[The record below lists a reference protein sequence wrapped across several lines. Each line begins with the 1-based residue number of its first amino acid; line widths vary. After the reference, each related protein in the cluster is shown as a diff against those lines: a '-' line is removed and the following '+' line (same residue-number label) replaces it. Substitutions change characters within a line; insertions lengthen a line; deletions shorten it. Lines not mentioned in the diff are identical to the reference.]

1 MTQTPKS
8 RFFKLA
14 SLMLAAGLL
23 FGVYSCNNDAAPAEN
38 KTEEAAPAKDT
49 AAPAPAAVDT
59 AAKAASDTGGKGG
72 QTPPP
77 PAK

>member
-1 MTQTPKS
+1 MTQTPQS

-23 FGVYSCNNDAAPAEN
+23 FSVYSCNNDTAPTEN

-49 AAPAPAAVDT
+49 MAPAPAAVDT

>member
-1 MTQTPKS
+1 MIQTPKS
-8 RFFKLA
+8 RIFTLA
-14 SLMLAAGLL
+14 GLTLAACLL

-49 AAPAPAAVDT
+49 TPPAAAAVDT
-59 AAKAASDTGGKGG
+59 AAKAATDTGGKTG